1 MDAEQLRQALIERGF
16 YEAAAMVA
24 ADIEAQEAEEADA
37 LDDDRVVY
45 ANFGTP
51 DEPLE
56 AA

>member
-1 MDAEQLRQALIERGF
+1 MDAEQLRQALIERGL

-24 ADIEAQEAEEADA
+24 ADIEAQAEDEER
-37 LDDDRVVY
+37 DDDRVVY